1 MIPAIDVH
9 SHYFYLL
16 DLKLIIFWY
25 SPGSGEWINFFVMG
39 FSIRKKPGYFFHTAN
54 AHMSTVLN
62 SAHHRKSI
70 DKALMEAIKCITEVS
85 ESNNILTVQGSL
97 CIDPIRAFCFQG
109 NATSGNKKLHLIRMV
124 EKQRGILGG

>member
-25 SPGSGEWINFFVMG
+25 SPGSVEWIFFCNG
-39 FSIRKKPGYFFHTAN
+39 FFHKKKTGYFFHTAN
-54 AHMSTVLN
+54 AHMSTVQN

-85 ESNNILTVQGSL
+85 DKQQHILTVQGSL
-97 CIDPIRAFCFQG
+97 CIDPFRGFLL
-109 NATSGNKKLHLIRMV
+109 SGQCHIW
-124 EKQRGILGG
+124 KQEAAP